1 MQNTE
6 NKEIWTALYA
16 RLSMDDGNVGE
27 SMSIGSQKAIL
38 KRKAEEMG
46 IHSYKFYMDDG
57 YSGTNFN
64 RPSFQQ
70 MIADIEAGHI
80 SKYFSQ
86 TTMCDISLSMTVW
99 IRRTT
104 ERWILPRSRTS

>member
-6 NKEIWTALYA
+6 NKEIWTALYT

-46 IHSYKFYMDDG
+46 IPCLLLELCQGSMG
-57 YSGTNFN
+57 A
-64 RPSFQQ
+64 
-70 MIADIEAGHI
+70 ADVNSH
-80 SKYFSQ
+80 
-86 TTMCDISLSMTVW
+86 L
-99 IRRTT
+99 
-104 ERWILPRSRTS
+104 

>member
-46 IHSYKFYMDDG
+46 IHSYKF
-57 YSGTNFN
+57 TW
-64 RPSFQQ
+64 
-70 MIADIEAGHI
+70 
-80 SKYFSQ
+80 
-86 TTMCDISLSMTVW
+86 MTDTPV
-99 IRRTT
+99 R
-104 ERWILPRSRTS
+104 ILLR

>member
-6 NKEIWTALYA
+6 KKEIWTALYA

-46 IHSYKFYMDDG
+46 IHSYKFYVEM
-57 YSGTNFN
+57 
-64 RPSFQQ
+64 
-70 MIADIEAGHI
+70 
-80 SKYFSQ
+80 
-86 TTMCDISLSMTVW
+86 
-99 IRRTT
+99 
-104 ERWILPRSRTS
+104 

>member
-38 KRKAEEMG
+38 KRKGRKWVSTA
-46 IHSYKFYMDDG
+46 I
-57 YSGTNFN
+57 NFTWMTDTPV
-64 RPSFQQ
+64 R
-70 MIADIEAGHI
+70 ILTGHLFN
-80 SKYFSQ
+80 K
-86 TTMCDISLSMTVW
+86 
-99 IRRTT
+99 
-104 ERWILPRSRTS
+104 

>member
-38 KRKAEEMG
+38 KRKTEEMG
-46 IHSYKFYMDDG
+46 IHRYKFYVEMKTAKLIQREKTEYG
-57 YSGTNFN
+57 GN
-64 RPSFQQ
+64 R
-70 MIADIEAGHI
+70 
-80 SKYFSQ
+80 
-86 TTMCDISLSMTVW
+86 
-99 IRRTT
+99 
-104 ERWILPRSRTS
+104 